1 MPHRHFPGLIILAC
15 VSFLFLCPVRP
26 ALAAD
31 IDTAAQALDRLL
43 AQLPQTMRTTVAV
56 SGETGPR
63 QGEVVLTLDA
73 RSVRLGRGPGWLFG
87 LTLPNGDKRV
97 AFVAADGSSRFVP
110 TTQLP
115 AGLTPVSLPD
125 AAADAG
131 PIADRQ
137 AAIAAVTDR
146 LLGHSLQG
154 RRVYVA
160 NEAVGDGI
168 TVPLLRD
175 SVSLSG
181 GPGWLFFIDD
191 VPQANWSHGCR
202 FVLAAADGTLHV
214 VPAMLPPA
222 DMAGFTELTVWPPA
236 QPAQT
241 SSLPAASGETA
252 KAAAKATGDVPAATD
267 ASHRYA
273 VILSG
278 GYNPQNNHV
287 RYWNDCSYFFST
299 LKAAG
304 FQQDHIYVLFAD
316 GTDPAIDNSL
326 GLNSNTDLN
335 NDGVQDIKYSATKA
349 NITAVFNE
357 LAGKLDSQDILYIFT
372 TDHGGAAPG
381 NTAPYEAANVVLNLW
396 GEDITNVEFAAEVN
410 KVKAG
415 AVVAIF
421 EQCFSGGMIEPLK
434 APNRVLMSAARYWEL
449 SYAMGP
455 NYDYDEF
462 SFYVTQA
469 LADATKGDSNGDGV
483 VTLEEAYSYALAKDS
498 VQAETL
504 DGNGDNDG
512 EHPSY
517 YSNPWDLGRQ
527 LALGGRYPTAKAP
540 TYGGYAQYQTG
551 DAFPTGAT
559 AQNWKG
565 TDQYWPLALPFA
577 FPLGGQSYTSASVS
591 SHGVIHFANPT
602 TSGYNTVSGLAASVA
617 AAPLWDRLT
626 TAGNG
631 DDIAVSSTSEAVTV
645 VWKAKTVADGRPVN
659 VAARLYP
666 SGAVRFYYGTG
677 NQHTSRVAQRDKT
690 IGLAAGTAASMLL
703 GLRNGLPDLG
713 SANALLIQPSTL
725 PPPSTGLPWQEL
737 LLQ

>member
-1 MPHRHFPGLIILAC
+1 MPRRRFPGLIILAC
-15 VSFLFLCPVRP
+15 LVFLCAVRP
-26 ALAAD
+26 VLAAD
-31 IDTAAQALDRLL
+31 IDSAAKALDRLL
-43 AQLPQTMRTTVAV
+43 AQMPSAAQATVAV
-56 SGETGPR
+56 SGEAGPR

-73 RSVRLGRGPGWLFG
+73 RSVRLGQGPGWLFG

-97 AFVAADGSSRFVP
+97 AFVAADGSSRFAP
-110 TTQLP
+110 TTELP
-115 AGLTPVSLPD
+115 PGLTPISLPE
-125 AAADAG
+125 AAAEAG

-137 AAIAAVTDR
+137 AAVAAVTDR

-160 NEAVGDGI
+160 NALVGEDI
-168 TVPLLRD
+168 TVPLLRG

-202 FVLAAADGTLHV
+202 YVLAAADGTLNV
-214 VPAMLPPA
+214 APAMLPPA
-222 DMAGFTELTVWPPA
+222 DLAGFTELTVWPPA
-236 QPAQT
+236 QPPQT
-241 SSLPAASGETA
+241 SALPMATAVAA
-252 KAAAKATGDVPAATD
+252 KAAAGAANDVAAATD

-278 GYNPQNNHV
+278 GYNQQNNHI
-287 RYWNDCSYFFST
+287 RYWNDCSSFFKT

-304 FQQDHIYVLFAD
+304 FLQDHIYVLFAD

-326 GLNSNTDLN
+326 GQNSNTDLN
-335 NDGVQDIKYSATKA
+335 NDGIQDIKYSATKA
-349 NITAVFNE
+349 NITTVFNE
-357 LAGKLDSQDILYIFT
+357 LAGKLDTQDILYIFT
-372 TDHGGAAPG
+372 TDHGGPAAG
-381 NTAPYEAANVVLNLW
+381 NGRPYATANVILNLW
-396 GEDITNVEFAAEVN
+396 GEDITNAEFAAEVN
-410 KVKAG
+410 KVQAG
-415 AVVAIF
+415 AVAAIF

-455 NYDYDEF
+455 DYTYDEF

-469 LADATKGDSNGDGV
+469 LSDTLKGDSNGDGV

-504 DGNGDNDG
+504 DENGDNNG

-517 YSNPWDLGRQ
+517 YSNPWNLGRQ
-527 LALGGRYPTAKAP
+527 LALGGRYPTAMAP
-540 TYGGYAQYQTG
+540 SYGGYAQYQTG

-565 TDQYWPLALPFA
+565 TDHCWPLSLPFA
-577 FPLGGQSYTSASVS
+577 FPLGGQTYTTASVS
-591 SHGVIHFANPT
+591 SHGIIHFANPSN
-602 TSGYNTVSGLAASVA
+602 SGYNSVNGLAASVA
-617 AAPLWDRLT
+617 VAPLWDRLT
-626 TAGNG
+626 TAGSG
-631 DDIAVSSTSEAVTV
+631 DDIAVASTSEAVTV
-645 VWKAKTVADGRPVN
+645 VWQAKTVADGRPVN

-666 SGAVRFYYGTG
+666 SGAVRFFYGAG
-677 NQHTSRVAQRDKT
+677 NQHTSLMAQRDKT
-690 IGLAAGTAASMLL
+690 IGVAAGTAASMLL
-703 GLRNGLPDLG
+703 GLRNGQPDLG
-713 SANALLIQPSTL
+713 SASALLIQPSTL
-725 PPPSTGLPWQEL
+725 PPPSTGLPWQGL

>member
-1 MPHRHFPGLIILAC
+1 MPRRLPALIILTC
-15 VSFLFLCPVRP
+15 LVLLCAVGL
-26 ALAAD
+26 ASAAD
-31 IDTAAQALDRLL
+31 IDTAAKALDRLL
-43 AQLPQTMRTTVAV
+43 AQMPPPARTTVAV
-56 SGETGPR
+56 SGEAGPR

-73 RSVRLGRGPGWLFG
+73 RAVRLGQGPGWLFG
-87 LTLPNGDKRV
+87 LALPDGDKRV
-97 AFVAADGSSRFVP
+97 AFVAADGSSRFAP
-110 TTQLP
+110 TTELP

-160 NEAVGDGI
+160 NEAVGENVA
-168 TVPLLRD
+168 VPLLRG

-191 VPQANWSHGCR
+191 VPQANWAHGCR
-202 FVLAAADGTLHV
+202 FVLASADGTLHV
-214 VPAMLPPA
+214 APAMLPPA

-236 QPAQT
+236 KPPQT
-241 SSLPAASGETA
+241 SARPAATA
-252 KAAAKATGDVPAATD
+252 AAAKAPPAGTASDVPAATD

-278 GYNPQNNHV
+278 GANPDNNHI
-287 RYWNDCSYFFST
+287 RYWNDCSYFFKT

-304 FQQDHIYVLFAD
+304 FLQDNIYVLFAD

-326 GLNSNTDLN
+326 GQNSNTDLN
-335 NDGVQDIKYSATKA
+335 NDGIQDIKYSATKA
-349 NITAVFNE
+349 NITTVFNE
-357 LAGKLDSQDILYIFT
+357 LAGKLGSQDILYIFT
-372 TDHGGAAPG
+372 TDHGGPATG
-381 NTAPYEAANVVLNLW
+381 NNPPYEAANVVLNLW
-396 GEDITNVEFAAEVN
+396 GEDITNTEFAAEVN
-410 KVKAG
+410 KVQAG

-455 NYDYDEF
+455 DYTYDEF

-469 LADATKGDSNGDGV
+469 LADPTKGDSNGDGV
-483 VTLEEAYSYALAKDS
+483 VTLEEACNYGLAKDS
-498 VQAETL
+498 FQAETL
-504 DGNGDNDG
+504 DGGGDNEG

-517 YSNPWDLGRQ
+517 YSNPWNLGRE
-527 LALGGRYPTAKAP
+527 LALGGRYPGAKAP

-551 DAFPTGAT
+551 DAFPAGAT

-565 TDQYWPLALPFA
+565 TDHYWPLNLPFA
-577 FPLGGQSYTSASVS
+577 FPLGGQTYTAASVS
-591 SHGVIHFANPT
+591 SHGIIHFANPS
-602 TSGYNTVSGLAASVA
+602 TSGYNSVNGLAASVA
-617 AAPLWDRLT
+617 VAPLWDRLT
-626 TAGNG
+626 TGGDG
-631 DDIAVSSTSEAVTV
+631 DDIAVTSTSEAVTV

-677 NQHTSRVAQRDKT
+677 NQHTSRVVQRDKT
-690 IGLAAGTAASMLL
+690 IGVAAGTAASMLL

-713 SANALLIQPSTL
+713 SASSLLIQPSTL
-725 PPPSTGLPWQEL
+725 PPPSPGLPWQGL

>member
-1 MPHRHFPGLIILAC
+1 MPRRRFPGLIVLTC
-15 VSFLFLCPVRP
+15 LVLFCAARL

-43 AQLPQTMRTTVAV
+43 AQMPPSARTTVAV
-56 SGETGPR
+56 SGEAGPR
-63 QGEVVLTLDA
+63 QGEVVLTLEA
-73 RSVRLGRGPGWLFG
+73 RAVRLGRGPGWLFG
-87 LTLPNGDKRV
+87 LTLPDGERRV
-97 AFVAADGSSRFVP
+97 AFVAADGSSRFAP
-110 TTQLP
+110 TTELP
-115 AGLTPVSLPD
+115 AGLTPVSLP
-125 AAADAG
+125 ALAADAG

-160 NEAVGDGI
+160 NDGVGESVV
-168 TVPLLRD
+168 VPLLRG
-175 SVSLSG
+175 SLSLSG
-181 GPGWLFFIDD
+181 GPGWLFFLDD

-202 FVLAAADGTLHV
+202 FVLAATDGTLHV

-222 DMAGFTELTVWPPA
+222 DLAGFTELTVWPPA
-236 QPAQT
+236 EPAQT
-241 SSLPAASGETA
+241 SALPTATAAAA
-252 KAAAKATGDVPAATD
+252 KAAAIGTAGDVPAATD

-278 GYNPQNNHV
+278 GYNQQNNHV
-287 RYWNDCSYFFST
+287 RYWNDCSYFFTT

-304 FQQDHIYVLFAD
+304 FLQNNIYVLFAD

-335 NDGVQDIKYSATKA
+335 NDTIQDIKYSATKA
-349 NITAVFNE
+349 NITTVFNE
-357 LAGKLDSQDILYIFT
+357 LAGKLGSQDILYIFT
-372 TDHGGAAPG
+372 TDHGGPAEG
-381 NTAPYEAANVVLNLW
+381 NTAPYAAANVVLNLW
-396 GEDITNVEFAAEVN
+396 GEDITNAEFAAEVN
-410 KVKAG
+410 KVQAG
-415 AVVAIF
+415 AVAAIF

-455 NYDYDEF
+455 DYTYDEF

-469 LADATKGDSNGDGV
+469 LADPTKGDSNGDGV
-483 VTLEEAYSYALAKDS
+483 VTLEEAYSYGLAKDS

-504 DGNGDNDG
+504 DLGGDNNG

-517 YSNPWDLGRQ
+517 YSNPWYLGRQ

-565 TDQYWPLALPFA
+565 TDQYWPLSLPFA
-577 FPLGGQSYTSASVS
+577 FPLGGQGYTSASVS
-591 SHGVIHFANPT
+591 SHGIIHFASPSN
-602 TSGYNTVSGLAASVA
+602 SGYNSVNGLAASVA
-617 AAPLWDRLT
+617 VASLWDRLT
-626 TAGNG
+626 TAGDG
-631 DDIAVSSTSEAVTV
+631 DDIAVSSSAQSVTI
-645 VWKAKTVADGRPVN
+645 VWKAKTVADARPVN

-666 SGAVRFYYGTG
+666 SGAVRLYYGTG
-677 NQHTSRVAQRDKT
+677 NQHTSRLAQRDKT
-690 IGLAAGTAASMLL
+690 IGVAAGTAASMLL

-713 SANALLIQPSTL
+713 SASSPLIQPATL
-725 PPPSTGLPWQEL
+725 PPPSTGLPWQGL